1 MKIYEYHYKNLIAE
15 MEMRA
20 ADDVRKKLKSMAD
33 PDKAAILGSII
44 SCYLITPDTH

>member
-1 MKIYEYHYKNLIAE
+1 MKIYGYYHNNLIAE

-20 ADDVRKKLKSMAD
+20 ADDVRKELKSVSD

-44 SCYLITPDTH
+44 S